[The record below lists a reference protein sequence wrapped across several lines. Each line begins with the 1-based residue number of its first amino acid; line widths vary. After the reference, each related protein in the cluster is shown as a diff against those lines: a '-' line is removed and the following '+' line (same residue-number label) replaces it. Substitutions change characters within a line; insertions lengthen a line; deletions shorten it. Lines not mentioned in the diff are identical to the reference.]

1 MRFLAKLLKH
11 WYLYLIPV
19 LLLPAAGALYGK
31 QKLSVYE
38 TSALLYIYSSDTVAG
53 ANTQFNQYV
62 SPAQN
67 GSDLINEYM
76 QSNNFVVTIAESTDL
91 RRQYDLTDSA
101 DKDIVVQR
109 IRGDVLVNPT
119 GVAWGNNVTLLVDD
133 KDPQLAKQI
142 AQAVISVTVSQ
153 FGTRRL
159 EYDKNAETFL
169 AQQRNV
175 ALAQL
180 AKDTKVE
187 ADYFAIHPDAN
198 FPDGHDPYWENLQTL
213 VVTDQAAVTNLTDR
227 IKALQLDEAAQTA
240 DSNNVFTV
248 MDYPQLPL
256 RPTLHLK
263 GLIPYFGGGLAAAL
277 ALILLIVGTRTVLDR
292 KVYSTRDLRNIT
304 EELEL
309 DIPLLTEI
317 PVLKTLTRS
326 NRRQHGD
333 DDVLSGV
340 LVPILTV
347 LPQSSTEVLNH
358 EIRSA
363 VGVSVMDDD

>member
-19 LLLPAAGALYGK
+19 LLLPAAGALYGR

-38 TSALLYIYSSDTVAG
+38 TSALLWIYSSDTVAG

-91 RRQYDLTDSA
+91 RRHYDLTNSA

-109 IRGDVLVNPT
+109 IRGDVLINPT

-133 KDPQLAKQI
+133 ND
-142 AQAVISVTVSQ
+142 
-153 FGTRRL
+153 
-159 EYDKNAETFL
+159 
-169 AQQRNV
+169 
-175 ALAQL
+175 
-180 AKDTKVE
+180 
-187 ADYFAIHPDAN
+187 
-198 FPDGHDPYWENLQTL
+198 
-213 VVTDQAAVTNLTDR
+213 
-227 IKALQLDEAAQTA
+227 
-240 DSNNVFTV
+240 
-248 MDYPQLPL
+248 PQLPL

-292 KVYSTRDLRNIT
+292 KVYSTRDLRTIT

-340 LVPILTV
+340 
-347 LPQSSTEVLNH
+347 
-358 EIRSA
+358 
-363 VGVSVMDDD
+363 